1 MRSIVGVAGLVVALA
16 IVGVLVKRQ
25 LAAGPAVAAQGG
37 ASAASPRQAQERVRA
52 EMSRALEAAASA
64 TRERAD
70 P

>member
-1 MRSIVGVAGLVVALA
+1 MRSIFGVLGLVVALA

-25 LAAGPAVAAQGG
+25 RAAGTTVAAQDGVP
-37 ASAASPRQAQERVRA
+37 AASPRQAQERVRA

>member
-1 MRSIVGVAGLVVALA
+1 MRSIVGVAGLVMALA

-25 LAAGPAVAAQGG
+25 LASGTTVAAQDG